1 MSVSLLLKDK
11 TTPNTDV
18 KCKSLETGNLSV
30 DSLDADSLNVSNQ
43 AVFNGPI
50 TANDTAEFNSTS
62 QFDGAVQV
70 NNELECQALKISPK
84 NQRTFNL
91 NTVSPINITG
101 KSGYFDIDVNV
112 AFNVGDKYS
121 YTLNLPGVN
130 TTNNCM
136 FWLGSPD
143 SSPAVAEEMCEK
155 VSVACAGINGVTET
169 IEFAIC
175 NHSTALYGQSKV
187 FISYMVI

>member
-1 MSVSLLLKDK
+1 MSISNLQISKD
-11 TTPNTDV
+11 TYTDV
-18 KCKSLETGNLSV
+18 KCQSLETNSLTADNFSV
-30 DSLDADSLNVSNQ
+30 DSLNVSTQ
-43 AVFNGPI
+43 AVFNGPV
-50 TANDTAEFNSTS
+50 TANNTVEFNSTA
-62 QFDGAVQV
+62 QFDDTVQV
-70 NNELECQALKISPK
+70 NSELECQALKISSK
-84 NQRTFNL
+84 SQRTFNL
-91 NTVSPINITG
+91 NTVSPINITE

-143 SSPAVAEEMCEK
+143 ASPAVAEEMCEK

-169 IEFAIC
+169 IVFAIA

-187 FISYMVI
+187 YVSYMVI

>member
-18 KCKSLETGNLSV
+18 KCKSLDTESLS
-30 DSLDADSLNVSNQ
+30 ADSLNVNSLNVSN
-43 AVFNGPI
+43 
-50 TANDTAEFNSTS
+50 
-62 QFDGAVQV
+62 
-70 NNELECQALKISPK
+70 LECESLEILPK

-91 NTVSPINITG
+91 NSVSPINITA
-101 KSGYFDIDVNV
+101 KSGYFEIDVNV

-121 YTLNLPGVN
+121 YTLNLAGVN
-130 TTNNCM
+130 ATNNCM
-136 FWLGSPD
+136 FWLGGPD
-143 SSPAVAEEMCEK
+143 STPAVAEEMCEK
-155 VSVACAGINGVTET
+155 VSVACAGINGVNQT

-187 FISYMVI
+187 YISYMVI